1 LLVKFIEIQPFPVCL
16 LLKSDLL
23 AEGLGISHLVF
34 FTRNQPGTSRENG
47 DLTNKHWGVH
57 GIYS

>member
-1 LLVKFIEIQPFPVCL
+1 VKFIEIQPFPVCL
-16 LLKSDLL
+16 LLKSDRL
-23 AEGLGISHLVF
+23 AEGLGISHLIF

-47 DLTNKHWGVH
+47 DLTNKNGGFK